1 MPRTKPVATPP
12 PAGDAAVSLTTT
24 VLDKLRSDI
33 LGGKLA
39 PGEKL
44 RLEHLTERYGSGRT
58 PLREAC
64 SRLAAEGLV
73 LASEQRGFRVAPISR
88 EDLLDLTRTRQRVE
102 TLALRDAIFQGDQR
116 WEEGVRAALEALKAL
131 PRRRPGHLLPAWE
144 GAHRRFHD
152 ALLAGCRSTW
162 LLRFHAQLYD
172 QTERYRRMSEVL
184 GGQDR
189 DVDGEHLAL
198 ATAALAR
205 DAERAAALLTEHI
218 AKTAELVLRGHP
230 ALRAAAA
237 PAQARPADK
246 MSTKRP
252 ARGSA
257 P

>member
-1 MPRTKPVATPP
+1 MPRAKSDAPP
-12 PAGDAAVSLTTT
+12 SSAEVSISLTTT
-24 VLDKLRSDI
+24 VFDKLRSDI
-33 LGGKLA
+33 LAGKLA

-44 RLEHLTERYGSGRT
+44 RLEHLTARYGSGRT

-88 EDLLDLTRTRQRVE
+88 DDLLDLTRTRQRVE

-116 WEEGVRAALEALKAL
+116 WEDGVRAALDALNTL
-131 PRRRPGHLLPAWE
+131 PRRRPGHLLPSWE
-144 GAHRRFHD
+144 TAHRRFHD
-152 ALLAGCRSTW
+152 ALLAGCQSVW
-162 LLRFHAQLYD
+162 LRRFHTQLYD

-189 DVDGEHLAL
+189 DVDGEHAAL

-205 DAERAAALLTEHI
+205 DPERAAALLTEHI

-230 ALRAAAA
+230 ALRGTEAAEAV
-237 PAQARPADK
+237 RPTPR
-246 MSTKRP
+246 MSTKRR
-252 ARGSA
+252 ARDGHS
-257 P
+257 